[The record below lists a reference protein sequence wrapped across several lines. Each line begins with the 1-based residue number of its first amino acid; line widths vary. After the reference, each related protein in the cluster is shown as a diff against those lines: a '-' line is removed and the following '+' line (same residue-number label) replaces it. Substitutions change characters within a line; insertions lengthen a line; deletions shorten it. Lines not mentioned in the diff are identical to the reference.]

1 MDAIYWDH
9 YYDAVIV
16 VNLLVVIALFTCLR
30 LFSGTI
36 AHINASDELLKK
48 DNPAFGISL
57 AGAAFAVTIMLS
69 GTLYGDPEGDLLDA
83 VVTVGLFG
91 VLGITMM
98 AFTRLIFDKITLPKV
113 HLRDQIVNG
122 NKAVALADAG
132 NVIAAAIIVR
142 AAMNWVTVYS
152 FNGIISLVGAYL
164 ISQLIL
170 TSITFLNIQMF
181 RKLNQD
187 SCIQEELKKGNIGMA
202 LRFAGQKIGS
212 AFAIATAAQIVVY
225 EEYDVTKILVAWF
238 VASLVVIALWKIIC
252 FIAERVILFKVNIY
266 QEVIQQKNI
275 AVGALEAAIYIA
287 LAFLIS
293 QI

>member
-9 YYDAVIV
+9 YYDAVLI
-16 VNLLVVIALFTCLR
+16 VNLLIVIGLFTCLR

-69 GTLYGDPEGDLLDA
+69 GTLYGDPDGDLLDA

-91 VLGITMM
+91 VLGIMMM
-98 AFTRLIFDKITLPKV
+98 ACTRIIFDKVTLPKV
-113 HLRDQIVNG
+113 HLRDEIVKG

-142 AAMNWVTVYS
+142 AVMDWVTVYS
-152 FNGIISLVGAYL
+152 FNGIMALIGAYL
-164 ISQLIL
+164 ISQFVF
-170 TSITFLNIQMF
+170 TTITFLNIQTF
-181 RKLNQD
+181 RSFNKD
-187 SCIQEELKKGNIGMA
+187 SCIQEELKKGNVGMA
-202 LRFAGQKIGS
+202 LRFAGQKIGC
-212 AFAIATAAQIVVY
+212 AFAIATAAHIVVY
-225 EEYDVTKILVAWF
+225 EEYNVTTILIAWF
-238 VASLVVIALWKIIC
+238 LASLVVLALWKITC
-252 FIAERVILFKVNIY
+252 FIAERIILFRVNTY
-266 QEVIQQKNI
+266 QEVIQQKNV

-293 QI
+293 QV